1 MPHSSLCFA
10 DQDSVGTKSAPVGE
24 TPSTP
29 RKGSN
34 GLQSPTKSVERSQ
47 STEEQKTAK
56 IKPPA
61 LNNITAEATS
71 AMSPPPAKK
80 LALSAKKV
88 IFTHSS
94 GGTTSCLTESSW
106 SLVSCYLTPYCYPK
120 CNYFI
125 KESRLVEPP
134 FSSFS
139 AVCNVLLLW
148 CACLIS
154 HVSTCLEV
162 VFFSFSLS
170 FFSNHF

>member
-1 MPHSSLCFA
+1 MPHSSLCFL

-34 GLQSPTKSVERSQ
+34 GLHSPAKSVERSQ

-61 LNNITAEATS
+61 LSNITAEATS

-88 IFTHSS
+88 IFIHSS
-94 GGTTSCLTESSW
+94 STTSCLTESSQ
-106 SLVSCYLTPYCYPK
+106 SLVSCSLTPYCYPK
-120 CNYFI
+120 CNCLLKKRVKAGGISPLVHFVLNVMCYF
-125 KESRLVEPP
+125 SGVP
-134 FSSFS
+134 
-139 AVCNVLLLW
+139 V
-148 CACLIS
+148 
-154 HVSTCLEV
+154 
-162 VFFSFSLS
+162 
-170 FFSNHF
+170 